1 MEKRVPAHLLVF
13 SKDTEDYNQR
23 WAPGEGSGLGS
34 GLWAPVR
41 EAVALG

>member
-13 SKDTEDYNQR
+13 SKDTEEYNQP
-23 WAPGEGSGLGS
+23 WAPEEGSGLGS
-34 GLWAPVR
+34 GLWAPAG